1 MAAGGGPFSSGSPVP
16 SMPMGLGMGLNPGMG
31 MGLNP
36 GMGMGLNPGMAMGLN
51 PGMGMGMGMGM
62 NTGMGMGA
70 PVGFS
75 PHEALMGMFGMG
87 GMGAMYGRPGM
98 QHMGPSAAGSTVMP
112 LGVMTAPLPGG
123 HLSAP
128 HGG

>member
-51 PGMGMGMGMGM
+51 PGMGMGMGM